1 MIGVMILS
9 WQNEITSYSPN
20 MCREKLPC
28 LTASIDSVPGNKGIT
43 RRNQLNHF
51 ESASALG
58 EYVEERRESIE

>member
-20 MCREKLPC
+20 VSGEVALSNRLNR
-28 LTASIDSVPGNKGIT
+28 DSVPGNKGIT

-58 EYVEERRESIE
+58 E

>member
-20 MCREKLPC
+20 VSGEVALS
-28 LTASIDSVPGNKGIT
+28 TASIDSVPGNKGIT

-58 EYVEERRESIE
+58 E